1 MMHNP
6 EPKIEP
12 YTGAPL
18 EWRGRPVEARRS
30 ILWWQARGLSFT
42 ASGYGRKI
50 PTSLQVRIPD
60 RLGRMKWVRVYCCIF
75 SNIGTCYVARKGE
88 DMTANIIS

>member
-1 MMHNP
+1 MSHNP

-18 EWRGRPVEARRS
+18 EWRGKPVEARLS
-30 ILWWQARGLSFT
+30 ILWWQARGLSYT

-60 RLGRMKWVRVYCCIF
+60 RLGRMRWCRVYCCIY
-75 SNIGTCYVARKGE
+75 SNAGTCYVDRKGE
-88 DMTANIIS
+88 AMIDNVVC